1 MDFSPILTFHKQSNL
16 ANKTR
21 KMAETADLFEYNP
34 SLAAAVIFAVLFGF
48 ATFTHAY
55 QLVRTRTWFMLAF
68 LIGGVCEY
76 RLSNIQSQLPA
87 SY

>member
-1 MDFSPILTFHKQSNL
+1 
-16 ANKTR
+16 
-21 KMAETADLFEYNP
+21 MAETADLFEYNP